1 MDVSENGGTPQII
14 HFTRLFQ
21 KKTPS
26 IVGYPKLWK
35 HPYSYGNTSS
45 LNSYINQPP
54 LNGDVAKVREKQM
67 RLLQPPAPEDDWW
80 PPKIVVST
88 RGSGADTER
97 ITERCCF
104 FESETHLVNDQASKF
119 LGFHT
124 S

>member
-1 MDVSENGGTPQII
+1 MDVSENGGTPKSSILLG
-14 HFTRLFQ
+14 FS
-21 KKTPS
+21 KKNHPLWGTPNF
-26 IVGYPKLWK
+26 
-35 HPYSYGNTSS
+35 GNTHTHMETCQV

-80 PPKIVVST
+80 PAKIVVST

-104 FESETHLVNDQASKF
+104 FESETHLVNDQASNF

-124 S
+124 